1 MNMEKIM
8 KKLEDH
14 DAKFDAHDAR
24 FDTIDKR
31 FNDHD
36 ARFDAIDKR
45 FSDHDA
51 RFDAHDARFDALD
64 SQVDFLAQ
72 KMIEHDE
79 DIKEIKATMATKSDL
94 VQLKS
99 EILEPLDEIMTL
111 LKKHDEEMTML
122 AHGIQRL
129 DERDNQIDAR
139 ITSLHPIAI

>member
-1 MNMEKIM
+1 MQ
-8 KKLEDH
+8 KLKDH
-14 DAKFDAHDAR
+14 DKRFDAHDAR
-24 FDTIDKR
+24 FDSHDARFDDHDKR
-31 FNDHD
+31 FDAHD
-36 ARFDAIDKR
+36 ARFDAHDK
-45 FSDHDA
+45 

-64 SQVDFLAQ
+64 SQINFLAQ

-79 DIKEIKATMATKSDL
+79 DIKEIKATMATKDDL
-94 VQLKS
+94 RQLKS

-139 ITSLHPIAI
+139 ITSLHPLAI